1 MTEIKFYVGRGNE
14 LAGRLRLAC
23 QLTQKAWQHDM
34 HVYIHTGSPG
44 IAEQMDKLLW
54 EFSDVSFIPHA
65 LAPDDS
71 VPVEI
76 GYAHEPLQ
84 RCDYLIN
91 LSTER
96 PVFFSRFQRM
106 AEILDQ
112 DDEILKKGRDR
123 YRFYQDRGYK
133 LDYHKL

>member
-1 MTEIKFYVGRGNE
+1 MTEIKFYVGRGNG
-14 LAGRLRLAC
+14 LRGRLRLAC
-23 QLTQKAWQHDM
+23 QLTQKALQHDL
-34 HVYIHTGSPG
+34 HVYIHADSSP
-44 IAEQMDKLLW
+44 IAEQMDVLLW
-54 EFSDVSFIPHA
+54 EFSDESFIPHA

-76 GYAHEPLQ
+76 GYAFEPVQ

-91 LSTER
+91 LSNER
-96 PVFFSRFQRM
+96 PAFFSRFQRM

-112 DDEILKKGRDR
+112 DAEVLKKGRDR